1 MELHNHLVQPEQR
14 NVLHI
19 AGYPQSFADPTGL
32 RLLHVTQ
39 IVVGAGRPTHMPMAH
54 LRTQGAMS

>member
-19 AGYPQSFADPTGL
+19 AGYPQSFAEPKDL
-32 RLLHVTQ
+32 RLLHITQ
-39 IVVGAGRPTHMPMAH
+39 IVVGAGRPTPMPWAH
-54 LRTQGAMS
+54 PRTQGAMS